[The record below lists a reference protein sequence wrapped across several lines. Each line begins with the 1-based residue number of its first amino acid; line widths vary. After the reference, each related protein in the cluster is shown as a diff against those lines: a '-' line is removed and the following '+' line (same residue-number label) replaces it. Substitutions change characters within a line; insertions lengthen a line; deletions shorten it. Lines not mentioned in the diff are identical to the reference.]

1 MVMTVYELN
10 REQLTQ
16 LKTDY
21 LMKEGAI
28 SWDEIA
34 NANEL
39 VTDEE
44 IYTEF
49 EGVYFVPGDFSN

>member
-21 LMKEGAI
+21 LVREGAI
-28 SWDEIA
+28 SWGEIA